1 MTAEETMAVQAAP
14 ETSLEAQNQSKG
26 ILAGGARLETA
37 LRRLEEQSALQAV
50 LAKKR
55 LFYARLSAAFLAVTA
70 IAVVWMVGQVIPQM
84 ERTLGTANT
93 TMADVDL
100 VMQQLAMADI
110 PGILE
115 NLDQTLSEGRESI
128 AEASTGT
135 PMAATSPRPPM
146 PSSRFPAST
155 LPASIRPS
163 RSFRAFWKIPWAA

>member
-14 ETSLEAQNQSKG
+14 KTSLEAQNQSKG
-26 ILAGGARLETA
+26 ILAGEARLETA
-37 LRRLEEQSALQAV
+37 LRRLEEQSALQTV

-110 PGILE
+110 PGIIE

-128 AEASTGT
+128 AEASD
-135 PMAATSPRPPM
+135 ALQQV
-146 PSSRFPAST
+146 SSIDFAGLNKAIQELQGVLENPLGS
-155 LPASIRPS
+155 LIG
-163 RSFRAFWKIPWAA
+163 WKK